1 MNTKLIK
8 FLLVLCSLLLGIIA
22 AEWFYAQ
29 QVQKQTLAALKVTD
43 KKTPK
48 IAQMPSINLTQK
60 PEQSF
65 TDLVERPLFI
75 KGRRPVPE
83 IPTDPKQPT
92 AKPTGP
98 FNWQLNGVY
107 TKKSGLYALLSR
119 SVRQPKNNFRKLT
132 QGADIDGWTLSL
144 VQKDKVV
151 LNQGALQKELLL
163 RKPKPKNAPH
173 ANAEPGNPKTTPEQE
188 QAANQA
194 AQQQPPGQPEQ
205 PMAEPL
211 PNGETVP
218 EPIPDDTPPESYPDT
233 EAMPEPDASV
243 MPEEPMPEPDAE
255 TMPEEPMPEPEPEMQ
270 PDQF

>member
-22 AEWFYAQ
+22 AEWFYAKQ
-29 QVQKQTLAALKVTD
+29 LQKQTLAALKIND

-83 IPTDPKQPT
+83 TPVDPKQAI

-107 TKKSGLYALLSR
+107 TKKSGLYVLLSR
-119 SVRQPKNNFRKLT
+119 SVRQPKNNFRKLAK
-132 QGADIDGWTLSL
+132 GADIDGWTLSQI
-144 VQKDKVV
+144 QKDKVI

-163 RKPKPKNAPH
+163 HKPKPKSAPH
-173 ANAEPGNPKTTPEQE
+173 ANAEPETPKTLTEQE
-188 QAANQA
+188 QAAANQA
-194 AQQQPPGQPEQ
+194 AQQPGQPNQ

-211 PNGETVP
+211 PNGEAMP
-218 EPIPDDTPPESYPDT
+218 EPIPEEPPPEGYPDA
-233 EAMPEPDASV
+233 EAMPEPDAGV
-243 MPEEPMPEPDAE
+243 MPDETMPDPDTGAMPDEAMPEPD
-255 TMPEEPMPEPEPEMQ
+255 MQ